1 MTTSTAEPD
10 DKDPSLGS
18 PGNLAKRIQ
27 ATADKQKAANRERKK
42 QELLLNPQLTLWV
55 EAVRGA
61 PNELLRTALFSA
73 KNRKTPRRNL
83 RSASLAVIGDG
94 EVIFTG
100 QELRQDDETVWLQL
114 VHLARSNGIAQRFEF
129 TPYSFCKSIGW
140 PTTGQSYDR
149 LDDCMTR
156 LQATSLRIRSKR
168 LGDAVSM
175 SMLPV
180 FTSNRKRAADESAR
194 PWIAGL
200 HNELVLLFADFQ
212 YTRIDWQRRLEL
224 PEGLATWLHAYY
236 ASHRDPFP
244 VNAETLWK
252 GSGLADDADVNPPR
266 DEAPE
271 ARKDRLQRQ
280 RNFLKTLKAALD
292 SLKKIGF
299 LELYEISKKGLV
311 TVKRA
316 PVQF

>member
-1 MTTSTAEPD
+1 MTAAVDPD
-10 DKDPSLGS
+10 DKPTGSLAS
-18 PGNLAKRIQ
+18 RIQ
-27 ATADKQKAANRERKK
+27 ATADRQKVANREKKK
-42 QELLLNPQLTLWV
+42 QELLLNSQLTLWV
-55 EAVRGA
+55 EAVRGV

-73 KNRKTPRRNL
+73 RNRKTPRRNL
-83 RSASLAVIGDG
+83 RSANLAVIGDG
-94 EVIFTG
+94 EIIFTG

-114 VHLARSNGIAQRFEF
+114 MHLARENGLASKFEF
-129 TPYSFCKSIGW
+129 TPHSFCKSIGW

-149 LDDCMTR
+149 LDECMIR

-168 LGDAVSM
+168 LGDAISM

-180 FTSNRKRAADESAR
+180 FTSNRKRASEDFAR

-200 HNELVLLFADFQ
+200 HSDLVLLFSDFQ

-244 VNAETLWK
+244 VRVETLWL
-252 GSGLADDADVNPPR
+252 GSGLADDADVTPPQ

-280 RNFLKTLKAALD
+280 RNFVKTLKVALE
-292 SLKKIGF
+292 SLCKIGF
-299 LELYEISKKGLV
+299 LVSFEIQKGLV
-311 TVKRA
+311 SVKRA